1 MQQSL
6 PNLTSVSRFLSI
18 LQWLPAYEKRWL
30 RPDMVR
36 CVQDM
41 VMQRCVLEVGDD
53 REMLDGICRQLDGIL
68 DKLEKMNCRI
78 Q

>member
-1 MQQSL
+1 
-6 PNLTSVSRFLSI
+6 
-18 LQWLPAYEKRWL
+18 
-30 RPDMVR
+30 
-36 CVQDM
+36 
-41 VMQRCVLEVGDD
+41 VLEVGDD